1 MKYLSIFILIFFYS
15 VELIS
20 REAGQTEITAE
31 DGVEVFQDEK
41 YYLLKKNVKIE
52 SDNFILLG
60 DLIKIYFE
68 KDLYDIKIID
78 AKGNAKLNSN
88 LHNIMANGEE
98 IYFIVDEEKIMISGV
113 NSQLIT
119 DNIKMISD
127 ENINVNNLNGDF
139 SLFGEKSSLETDN
152 IIVKGKKIDGTFSP
166 NSNISEILIL
176 NVKDEKLAYV
186 KSENTDMF
194 ANEINYNKDTS
205 LINLIGNV
213 KIIDDGEIVT
223 GDYGTINTNNNSYK
237 IKSKNSKR
245 VKVLISENDE

>member
-1 MKYLSIFILIFFYS
+1 MKYLSIFLIIFFYS
-15 VELIS
+15 IELIS
-20 REAGQTEITAE
+20 REIGQTEITAE

-41 YYLLKKNVKIE
+41 YYILKKNVKIE

-88 LHNIMANGEE
+88 LHNIIAFGEE
-98 IYFIVDEEKIMISGV
+98 LYFIVDEEKIMISGL

-127 ENINVNNLNGDF
+127 QKINVNNLNGDF
-139 SLFGEKSSLETDN
+139 NLFGEKSSLETDN
-152 IIVKGKKIDGTFSP
+152 IIVKGKKINGTFLP
-166 NSNISEILIL
+166 NSNISEILDL
-176 NVKDEKLAYV
+176 NVKDENIAYV
-186 KSENTDMF
+186 KSEKTEMF
-194 ANEINYNKDTS
+194 ASEINYNKDIST
-205 LINLIGNV
+205 IDLIGNV
-213 KIIDDGEIVT
+213 KIIEDGEIVT
-223 GDYGTINTNNNSYK
+223 GDYGTINTKNNSYK

-245 VKVLISENDE
+245 VKVLISENNE

>member
-15 VELIS
+15 IELIS
-20 REAGQTEITAE
+20 REVGQTEITAE

-88 LHNIMANGEE
+88 LQNIIAVGEE

-176 NVKDEKLAYV
+176 NVKDENIAYV

-205 LINLIGNV
+205 TIDLIGNV
-213 KIIDDGEIVT
+213 KVIDDGEIVT

>member
-15 VELIS
+15 IELIS
-20 REAGQTEITAE
+20 REVGQTEITAE

-52 SDNFILLG
+52 SDNFVLTG

-88 LHNIMANGEE
+88 IHNIIAIGEE
-98 IYFIVDEEKIMISGV
+98 LYFIVDEEKIMISGV

-127 ENINVNNLNGDF
+127 ESIDVNNLNGDF

-205 LINLIGNV
+205 IINLIGNV